1 MREGEVYKKNG
12 VYREMDLQKKK
23 DIEKKQGEHPSIMV
37 ESYHTERIE
46 YSHSRTRSH
55 VSYD

>member
-37 ESYHTERIE
+37 ESYHIERIE
-46 YSHSRTRSH
+46 
-55 VSYD
+55 